1 MAEQTLPTPAALLVK
16 PDGRPDETWYQ
27 RFSQMWAAFNGAR
40 SDIDSTDES
49 LEELETDV
57 AALEADVE
65 ALEALTTT
73 LGTYT
78 ALTSTITTLTGI
90 PSNAKMV
97 VLNIVGASL
106 DNTAALRIR
115 IGPSG
120 GVATSGY
127 LGSNSFISTGG
138 NPVGN
143 NYTAGIDFTTG
154 VGATGIYHGQLI
166 FTLADAATNT
176 WTIGGGVGRS
186 DSATPSVTYGSVPL
200 SGALERISI
209 TTVAATAAFDAGSVS
224 VLVQA

>member
-1 MAEQTLPTPAALLVK
+1 VPEQTLPSPAVRLTKA
-16 PDGRPDETWYQ
+16 DGLPDETWYQ
-27 RFSQMWAAFNGAR
+27 CFSRMWGAFT
-40 SDIDSTDES
+40 SLQTDTTGTAES
-49 LEELETDV
+49 LAELESDV
-57 AALEADVE
+57 AALETDVE

-78 ALTSTITTLTGI
+78 ALASTITTLAGI
-90 PSNAKMV
+90 SSNAKMV

-127 LGSNSFISTGG
+127 LGANSFVSTGG
-138 NPVGN
+138 NPTGN
-143 NYTAGIDFTTG
+143 NFTAGFDFATG
-154 VGATGIYHGQLI
+154 VGAASIYHGNLI
-166 FTLADAATNT
+166 FALADAATNT
-176 WTIGGGVGRS
+176 WTLQGILGFSNAAVPQVIGGQV
-186 DSATPSVTYGSVPL
+186 VL